1 MILIRKTIETSEFLL
16 KYWWFTVLVFL
27 MLLWISFFTTILRW
41 FFTTQSP
48 LLTTIGHYEPLFTTS
63 HINIYSPYLPA
74 SLVPKEPIVLS
85 QDFGICSRWL
95 KGGSCTLVPVSPTAW
110 LCSAMSQ
117 FAFHQQGASAS
128 PEVLTFFFCAKLF
141 HIFTSYQISYAAFG
155 RQAWSNVGV

>member
-1 MILIRKTIETSEFLL
+1 MIYCPTFFDATMMIA
-16 KYWWFTVLVFL
+16 YP
-27 MLLWISFFTTILRW
+27 LWISFFTTIFRW

-48 LLTTIGHYEPLFTTS
+48 LLTTISHYEPLFTTS
-63 HINIYSPYLPA
+63 HSISIYSPYLPA
-74 SLVPKEPIVLS
+74 SLVPKEPVVLS
-85 QDFGICSRWL
+85 QHFGICSRWL

-110 LCSAMSQ
+110 LCRAMSQ

-128 PEVLTFFFCAKLF
+128 PEVLTFFFAKLF